1 MLRPDARYADL
12 IVVCTAR
19 GLFGYRNRCPHTG
32 APMEWEPD
40 RFLDISGTLIQCGI
54 HGALFRIEDGYC
66 LSGPCARQSLQA
78 VALIARRCSCSKPG
92 TPTSTSR
99 GSPRARIA
107 TPL

>member
-12 IVVCTAR
+12 IVVRTAR

-66 LSGPCARQSLQA
+66 LSGPCAQQSLQA
-78 VALIARRCSCSKPG
+78 VALIERDGWLLVDMDLEQRRY
-92 TPTSTSR
+92 
-99 GSPRARIA
+99 
-107 TPL
+107 